1 MAVELRRSSEFS
13 LSQLAA
19 IFTAAYEGYVVPF
32 VVDEA
37 SLAYMVD
44 AFDLDLT
51 RSFVAVE
58 AGRPIGLANLGL
70 RGERA
75 WLGGVGVVPP
85 HRGAG
90 IGELLTRNLLDGAR
104 AAGAREMALEV
115 IVENVPAITLYG
127 KLGFARTRELEVLSL
142 AAAEGGHETPAGE
155 LDEALELIAAR
166 RDAPEPW
173 QRHDDTVANLARRQ
187 PAPQTL
193 AVDGATAVFRMEGE
207 SVSLLQAAGEPPSL
221 RSMVAVLRSYGTVT
235 AVNYAAGST
244 VALALREAGAEL
256 RVRQY
261 EMVA

>member
-115 IVENVPAITLYG
+115 IVENVPAITLHG
-127 KLGFARTRELEVLSL
+127 ILGFARTRDPEVLYV
-142 AAAEGGHETPAGE
+142 AVAEGRLERPAAGLDDDLPPRPPAG
-155 LDEALELIAAR
+155 DPR
-166 RDAPEPW
+166 EP
-173 QRHDDTVANLARRQ
+173 
-187 PAPQTL
+187 
-193 AVDGATAVFRMEGE
+193 
-207 SVSLLQAAGEPPSL
+207 
-221 RSMVAVLRSYGTVT
+221 
-235 AVNYAAGST
+235 
-244 VALALREAGAEL
+244 
-256 RVRQY
+256 
-261 EMVA
+261 